1 MNRNVD
7 ENLKRAEII
16 INGLVQGVG
25 FRWYVLRIADQLGLK
40 GYVKNLYTG
49 EVLTVVEGE
58 KSLIE
63 ELFYKMKIGPSHSAV
78 KNAKINWEEFK
89 NEFKTFEIRH

>member
-1 MNRNVD
+1 MNSEVD
-7 ENLKRAEII
+7 KDLKRAEII
-16 INGLVQGVG
+16 INGFVQGVG
-25 FRWYVLRIADQLGLK
+25 FRWYVLKIAQQLGLK

-49 EVLTVVEGE
+49 EVLAIVEGE
-58 KSLIE
+58 KPLIE

-78 KNAKINWEEFK
+78 KNAIINWEEFK